1 MYTVSIVKKVCL
13 ILSLEPGNTADFMP
27 VPSRSRIYQALLV
40 ELETTK
46 NADLTSELTI
56 PSFLNEAILISEEQ

>member
-1 MYTVSIVKKVCL
+1 
-13 ILSLEPGNTADFMP
+13 MP